1 MHQSIKGSSMR
12 SQDLFNDEDQNH
24 TVNDVIVGVE
34 LSIISI
40 ANTSVWIE
48 RIWNACTNT
57 HTYIKMDDPYFLFPL
72 SLFFLPLSLSLSF
85 ASLGPE
91 GFDWQTN
98 THTHTHSREKNER
111 RLLWLYLARE
121 MHVSLVWQLSVY
133 LVFYLIYSRWI
144 FYTICQE
151 RQRERSLRI
160 VALAWKMLL
169 IDVM

>member
-34 LSIISI
+34 FSIISI

-48 RIWNACTNT
+48 RIWNAYT
-57 HTYIKMDDPYFLFPL
+57 HTYTYIKMDDPYFLFSL
-72 SLFFLPLSLSLSF
+72 SLFFSGSLSLF
-85 ASLGPE
+85 CIAWTRGIWL
-91 GFDWQTN
+91 TN